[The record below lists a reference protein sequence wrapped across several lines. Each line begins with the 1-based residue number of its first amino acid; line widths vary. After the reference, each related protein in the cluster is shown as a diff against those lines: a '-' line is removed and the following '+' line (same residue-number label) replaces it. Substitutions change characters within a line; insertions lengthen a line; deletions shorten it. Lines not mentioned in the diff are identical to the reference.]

1 MWGGGLSKIG
11 SHKVQFREKK
21 KATHKQVPYGT
32 EHGTAFYFLPSLFP
46 PPPPPLAVLLS
57 DPTCVKGCKAEG
69 SSQQ

>member
-11 SHKVQFREKK
+11 SHKVHLEKK

-46 PPPPPLAVLLS
+46 PPPPLAVLLS